1 LLSILVPTYNEKEN
15 IKPLYEAIKKA
26 IDDFE
31 LIFIDDNSPDGTAE
45 VIKEIQAEDDRIK
58 LLERK
63 GKLGLGSAIVDGL
76 NIAQGEYIA
85 MMDADLSHPPSQL
98 PTMLKA
104 LHDVDIVI
112 GSRYIEGGRIEG
124 WSLLRHLISRIAIFW
139 CHLFL
144 GVRVKDPISGF
155 ALWRRGVVEKVKDEL
170 SPKGFKILLE
180 ILIKCHGAKIKEVPI
195 TFTPR
200 LYGRS
205 KLGLQE
211 IKSFLSSCWELKT
224 RHPYA

>member
-205 KLGLQE
+205 KLGFQE
-211 IKSFLSSCWELKT
+211 IKNFLSSCWELKT